1 MLDIMKKIITLR
13 WKAEHWKHLHP
24 QDSEEGLQEVT
35 NPPLPPPSHP
45 AVQQPTLTESL
56 EDVLCPVDERMC
68 EKQEYVQLV
77 PNQEHRYG
85 AQHGGQYRGH
95 CKPGPIVFIDVR
107 YGAPTI
113 EDRTVDTILLK
124 AEYCPR
130 QNSSVSQTAKMIKE
144 VKVAKE
150 PYVKKPPNAFMLF
163 LKENRKSVEEELGER
178 MSTVVNKVLGE
189 RWKTLSLEEKNR
201 YNAEAVEHALLHT
214 IQNPGWT
221 NRINYRNK
229 KKRSQAKVVCAEETK

>member
-1 MLDIMKKIITLR
+1 
-13 WKAEHWKHLHP
+13 
-24 QDSEEGLQEVT
+24 
-35 NPPLPPPSHP
+35 
-45 AVQQPTLTESL
+45 
-56 EDVLCPVDERMC
+56 MC
-68 EKQEYVQLV
+68 AREKQEYVQLKKV

-124 AEYCPR
+124 SEYCPP
-130 QNSSVSQTAKMIKE
+130 QNSSVMAPVMAPVKGPVSQTAKKIKE

-201 YNAEAVEHALLHT
+201 YHAEAIEHALLHT

-229 KKRSQAKVVCAEETK
+229 KKRSQAKGVRAEKTK

>member
-1 MLDIMKKIITLR
+1 MKKIITLR

-68 EKQEYVQLV
+68 AREKQEYVQLKKV

-95 CKPGPIVFIDVR
+95 CKPGPIVLIDVR

-124 AEYCPR
+124 AEYCPP
-130 QNSSVSQTAKMIKE
+130 QNSSVMAPVMAPVKGPVSQTAKKIKE
-144 VKVAKE
+144 VNVANE

-189 RWKTLSLEEKNR
+189 RVSEF
-201 YNAEAVEHALLHT
+201 V
-214 IQNPGWT
+214 Q
-221 NRINYRNK
+221 
-229 KKRSQAKVVCAEETK
+229 